1 MLCIDSTLNP
11 DCTSGFCGAKLVR
24 IQFIEFDIMTIV
36 LYLSLTLI
44 LIGFFLAFISLCHS
58 LMLSLNRSVNRS
70 LFLSVFR
77 CKAGESS

>member
-1 MLCIDSTLNP
+1 MFPKLDCISR
-11 DCTSGFCGAKLVR
+11 FCGAKLVR

-36 LYLSLTLI
+36 LYLTLTLI
-44 LIGFFLAFISLCHS
+44 LYGFFLAFISLCHS

-77 CKAGESS
+77 CKADESS